1 MESSIK
7 DNITLGDE
15 QVDENRFRNALEL
28 ASLSDVV
35 SRLPEGADTLIGER
49 GFKLSGGQRQRIGI
63 ARALYKQTQLLIFDE
78 ATSAL
83 DNETERE
90 VTEAIDRLSGT
101 EITIL
106 IIAHRITTLRSCN
119 RIYEMSDGQI
129 IGQYQYE
136 ELIAR
141 YV

>member
-1 MESSIK
+1 MA
-7 DNITLGDE
+7 
-15 QVDENRFRNALEL
+15 NAVLN
-28 ASLSDVV
+28 
-35 SRLPEGADTLIGER
+35 SRVG
-49 GFKLSGGQRQRIGI
+49 IGI